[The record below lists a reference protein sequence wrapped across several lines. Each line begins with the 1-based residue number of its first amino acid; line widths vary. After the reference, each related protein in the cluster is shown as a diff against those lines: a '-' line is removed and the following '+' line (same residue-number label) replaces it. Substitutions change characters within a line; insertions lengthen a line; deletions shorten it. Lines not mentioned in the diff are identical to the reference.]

1 MAINTSALNQLL
13 SKNIPLHMIIAHEVK
28 QTPYGTITFNVVLQS
43 GVARLET
50 LNIVKN
56 KRTRYNNTVKNNS

>member
-1 MAINTSALNQLL
+1 MAINTLALNQLL
-13 SKNIPLHMIIAHEVK
+13 SKNIPLHAIVAHEVN

-56 KRTRYNNTVKNNS
+56 KRKRYNSNSKV

>member
-1 MAINTSALNQLL
+1 MYNELALREFLK
-13 SKNIPLHMIIAHEVK
+13 KNLPLHAIVAHEVK

-56 KRTRYNNTVKNNS
+56 KRKRYNSNSKV